1 MEGLRTVRKKAGYSQ
16 EELAARIGTSR
27 PNVSAYES
35 GGRTMSLKIANKVL
49 EEIGETEVTGE
60 ELVIGNR
67 LLAYKRARESGDV
80 PGMFEAARMVAKI
93 KERVPLT
100 RKGDELVDEIVTDAL
115 EYAEKAT
122 GGFEDEDDQ
131 DDLDGDGR
139 DFFGRVITR
148 VRSTGG
154 DPEDNRDAFGRSIQP
169 EKSGDPEDGQDE
181 DDEDDGRDMYG
192 RRI

>member
-1 MEGLRTVRKKAGYSQ
+1 
-16 EELAARIGTSR
+16 
-27 PNVSAYES
+27 
-35 GGRTMSLKIANKVL
+35 MSLKIANKVL
-49 EEIGETEVTGE
+49 QKIGETEVTGE

-139 DFFGRVITR
+139 DFFGRRITPLDEA
-148 VRSTGG
+148 G
-154 DPEDNRDAFGRSIQP
+154 
-169 EKSGDPEDGQDE
+169 DGQDE
-181 DDEDDGRDMYG
+181 DGDGRDMFGRRIRPLEEDHDDDEDDDQDDGRDMYG
-192 RRI
+192 RRL

>member
-1 MEGLRTVRKKAGYSQ
+1 
-16 EELAARIGTSR
+16 
-27 PNVSAYES
+27 
-35 GGRTMSLKIANKVL
+35 MSLKIAEKVL
-49 EEIGETEVTGE
+49 QEIGETEVTGE

-122 GGFEDEDDQ
+122 GGFDDEDDQ

-154 DPEDNRDAFGRSIQP
+154 NPEDNRDAFGRSIQP
-169 EKSGDPEDGQDE
+169 EKSGDPEDE
-181 DDEDDGRDMYG
+181 EDDGRDMYG
-192 RRI
+192 RSRI